1 MAVRAPI
8 AVPSMIPVGIIG
20 LFIIP
25 PRPERR
31 KGLGATPLR
40 VGVDPVAGAQI
51 RVIGEDRAGE
61 FDLIMVE

>member
-1 MAVRAPI
+1 
-8 AVPSMIPVGIIG
+8 MIPVGIIG